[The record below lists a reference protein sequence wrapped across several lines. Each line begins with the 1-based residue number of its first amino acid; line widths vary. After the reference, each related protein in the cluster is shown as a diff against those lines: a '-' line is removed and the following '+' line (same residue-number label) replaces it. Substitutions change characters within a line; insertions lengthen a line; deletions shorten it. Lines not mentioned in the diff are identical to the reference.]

1 MKRIVRVLRLL
12 AFSCL
17 AVSLILAFK
26 GGSFAQELTK
36 VRLVH
41 VAFSSNQ
48 AVAWVAREAG
58 FFKKLGLEPEIIR
71 IGGSSKVVQTM
82 VAGEV
87 GLAHVGASAVIEAA
101 IAGADVTIVANT
113 VKVPLFR
120 LMASPAIRSVAELKG
135 KKVAVTRFGS
145 STDFL
150 MRWALVNKWGLT
162 PDKDVPLIQVGGI
175 PEMLAAAK
183 AGSIDA
189 APLSTPDDLRIEKL
203 GWKELADFSTLGID
217 YMTGTLASTR
227 KYISTHEDVLR
238 RFMKAFVQGIHIMRT
253 DKEFTLKALE
263 KFMRLNDREIL
274 EAMYARDI
282 LQGIEKVPAPSLVGV
297 QTILDEVAGK
307 RSAAKGRK
315 PEQFVDARFVKELQE
330 SGYIDGLYRGPASK

>member
-1 MKRIVRVLRLL
+1 MRRYRELYVSLTLVL
-12 AFSCL
+12 AFVF
-17 AVSLILAFK
+17 ART
-26 GGSFAQELTK
+26 GSAQELTK

-48 AVAWVAREAG
+48 AVASVAREAG
-58 FFKKLGLEPEIIR
+58 FFKKQGLEVEIIR

-87 GLAHVGASAVIEAA
+87 GLAHVGASAAIEAA

-120 LMASPAIRSVAELKG
+120 LMAGPAIRSIAELKG

-150 MRWALVNKWGLT
+150 VRWALVNKWGLT
-162 PDKDVPLIQVGGI
+162 PDRDVPLIQVGGI

-203 GWKELADFSTLGID
+203 GWKELADFSTLGIN
-217 YMTGTLASTR
+217 YMTGTLVSTR
-227 KYISTHEDVLR
+227 KYISSHEDVLR
-238 RFMKAFVQGIHIMRT
+238 RFMKAFVQGIHVMRT
-253 DKEFTLKALE
+253 EKEFTLKALE
-263 KFMRLNDREIL
+263 KFMRLSDREIL

-282 LQGIEKVPAPSLVGV
+282 LQGIEKVPAPSLAGV
-297 QTILDEVAGK
+297 QTILDELAGK
-307 RSAAKGRK
+307 RPAAKGRK
-315 PEQFVDARFVKELQE
+315 PEEFVDARFVKELQG
-330 SGYIDGLYRGPASK
+330 SGYIEALYRGPSNK